1 LGYTGADVGLF
12 RLITMNLKSFLLL
25 ALLVV
30 TIFSPTDLSKQ
41 INEIARSSQGR
52 VGAAVLL
59 LESDKFVEFNGNER
73 FPMQSVYKLPIA
85 MAVLDRVDSG
95 SLNLEQKVKVEKSE
109 LVPAKLR
116 SPLRDK
122 YPHGDVELSLREL
135 LHYNVSESDGTA
147 CDVLLRIIGG
157 PKEVSKYLRGIGINE
172 IVVADTEMEMS
183 KSDTVQYRNWA
194 TPKGAIALLKLL
206 HEGKVL
212 SAQSRELLRKSMIDT
227 PTGPKRIKG
236 LLPKGTIV
244 AHKPGTSNTVNG
256 VAAAT
261 NDIGIITLL
270 NGKHLAVAVFVSDA
284 KASLET
290 REGVI
295 ARIAKSA
302 YDVFLQ

>member
-1 LGYTGADVGLF
+1 
-12 RLITMNLKSFLLL
+12 M
-25 ALLVV
+25 
-30 TIFSPTDLSKQ
+30 
-41 INEIARSSQGR
+41 NEIAGSSQGR

-59 LESDKFVEFNGNER
+59 LESGKSAEINGDER

-85 MAVLDRVDSG
+85 MAVLDRVDRG
-95 SLNLEQKVKVEKSE
+95 SLKLEQKVKVQKSE
-109 LVPAKLR
+109 LVPDALQ

-122 YPHGDVELSLREL
+122 YPQGDVELPLREL

-157 PKEVSKYLRGIGINE
+157 PQEVSKYLREIGIKE
-172 IVVADTEMEMS
+172 LIVADTEMEMS

-212 SAQSRELLRKSMIDT
+212 SAQSHELLTKLMIET
-227 PTGPKRIKG
+227 PTGLKRIKG
-236 LLPKGTIV
+236 LLPNGTIV
-244 AHKPGTSNTVNG
+244 AHKTGTSGTVNG
-256 VAAAT
+256 ITAAT
-261 NDIGIITLL
+261 NDIGIITLP

-284 KASLET
+284 KAGREI

-295 ARIAKSA
+295 ARIAKAA

>member
-59 LESDKFVEFNGNER
+59 LESDKFVEFN
-73 FPMQSVYKLPIA
+73 VYKLPIA

-302 YDVFLQ
+302 YDVFL

>member
-1 LGYTGADVGLF
+1 MDM
-12 RLITMNLKSFLLL
+12 IPEMSLKSLLL
-25 ALLVV
+25 PALLAV
-30 TIFSPTDLSKQ
+30 TIFSSTDLKKQ
-41 INEIARSSQGR
+41 MNEIAGSSQGR

-59 LESDKFVEFNGNER
+59 LESGESVEINGNER

-85 MAVLDRVDSG
+85 MAALDRVDRG
-95 SLNLEQKVKVEKSE
+95 SLKLEQKVKVEKSE
-109 LVPAKLR
+109 LVPAQLH

-122 YPHGDVELSLREL
+122 YPHGDVELTVREL

-157 PKEVSKYLRGIGINE
+157 PKDVSKYLRGIGIME

-183 KSDTVQYRNWA
+183 KSDAVQYRNWA

-212 SAQSRELLRKSMIDT
+212 SAQSRELLTKLMIGT
-227 PTGPKRIKG
+227 LTGPKRIRG
-236 LLPKGTIV
+236 QLPQGTIV
-244 AHKPGTSNTVNG
+244 AHKTGTSNTMNG
-256 VAAAT
+256 ITAAT
-261 NDIGIITLL
+261 NDIGIITLPS
-270 NGKHLAVAVFVSDA
+270 GKHLAVAVFVSDA
-284 KASLET
+284 KADSDT

-302 YDVFLQ
+302 YDVFLH

>member
-1 LGYTGADVGLF
+1 MG
-12 RLITMNLKSFLLL
+12 LKSFLLS
-25 ALLVV
+25 ALLTV

-41 INEIARSSQGR
+41 INEIAGSSQGR

-59 LESDKFVEFNGNER
+59 LESDKSVELNGNER

-85 MAVLDRVDSG
+85 MAALDRVDSG

-109 LVPAKLR
+109 LVPAKLH

-122 YPHGDVELSLREL
+122 HPHGDVELTLREL
-135 LHYNVSESDGTA
+135 LRYNVSDSDGTA

-157 PKEVSKYLRGIGINE
+157 PNEVSKYLRGIGIKE

-183 KSDTVQYRNWA
+183 KSDTAQYRNWA

-212 SAQSRELLRKSMIDT
+212 SAQSRELLTKLMIET

-236 LLPKGTIV
+236 LLPKGAIV
-244 AHKPGTSNTVNG
+244 AHKTGTSNTVNG
-256 VAAAT
+256 VTAAT
-261 NDIGIITLL
+261 NDIGIITLP
-270 NGKHLAVAVFVSDA
+270 NGKHLLVAVFVSDA
-284 KASLET
+284 KADLET

-295 ARIAKSA
+295 ARIVKSA
-302 YDVFLQ
+302 YDAFLQ